1 MFSADKF
8 DPLQVTRILFE
19 GFSSHA
25 IVLFYL
31 LGFGAIGVFFYG
43 VFVQVRKYRRGQPIG
58 APLALGERFLQMCRT
73 VASHRTIMRRDPAAG
88 RAHRMIFYGFAL
100 LFIGTATIT
109 VDYDITSKLFG
120 LSFWHGSFYLW
131 FSLVLDFAGVAM
143 IAGLLYMMIRRGWI
157 KPPKLDYKRP
167 DRKPGDPDYD
177 RSGYRR
183 EDWAFLW
190 TLIIIGV
197 TGYLLEAA
205 RLVWLQERP
214 EVWDLR
220 WWSPFG
226 AALAEVLRASGLS
239 AEGAGM
245 LRSGLWWFH
254 GIIAL
259 TLIGLIPFTKVK
271 HIFTSS
277 GSLMFRDPLAA
288 QRLPRQ
294 PADSEKVGY
303 TSITDFT
310 WKHLLNL
317 DACTKCGRCHEA
329 CPANASGAPL
339 SPRDVILS
347 LREFANEALQKNALP
362 DEVKLSVHGK
372 DGGQVFMETLWSC
385 RTCMACVEICPV
397 AVEHVPIIVQM
408 RRKLVEDGDM
418 EPQLQK
424 TLQTIHKT
432 GNSFGESKRKRAA
445 WTKALPFPVKD
456 ARKEPVDV
464 LWFVGDYASF
474 DPRYQKVSQA
484 FATLLH
490 DAGVDFGLLYEG
502 ESNAGNDVRRV
513 GEEGLYEL
521 LAETNI
527 ATLGTASF
535 KTIVTTDP
543 HSYNTIRNEYPEFG
557 GQYEIE
563 HYTSYVLRMLRDG
576 KLTVRKPLGS
586 RVTLHDPC
594 HLGRFNKGYDAPRD
608 ILKAIG
614 CDLVEMPRHGDN
626 SFCCGAGG
634 GRIWMPDPVGAEKPS
649 QMRIKEAA
657 GIDGLEV
664 FVVCCP
670 KDLTMFEDALKT
682 AGYEGKFVVRE
693 LIEMISEALDEH
705 EVDADGDVSGSHAPA
720 GPSDAKDAKDAGEPL
735 VAA

>member
-1 MFSADKF
+1 MPAADKF
-8 DPLQVTRILFE
+8 DPLQVTRVLFE
-19 GFSSHA
+19 GFSSPA

-31 LGFGAIGVFFYG
+31 VGFAAIGVFCYG
-43 VFVQVRKYRRGQPIG
+43 TYVQIRKYRRGQPLG
-58 APLALGERFLQMCRT
+58 APLEIGKRFMQMCRT
-73 VASHRTIMRRDPAAG
+73 VASHRTIARRDPAAG
-88 RAHRMIFYGFAL
+88 RAHRLIFYGFAL

-109 VDYDITSKLFG
+109 LEYDITGKLFG
-120 LSFWHGSFYLW
+120 LRFWHGKFYLW
-131 FSLVLDFAGVAM
+131 FSLVLDCAGVAM
-143 IAGLLYMMIRRGWI
+143 IAGLVYMMIRRGWI
-157 KPPKLDYKRP
+157 KPPKLDYTRP
-167 DRKPGDPDYD
+167 DRKPGEPGYD

-190 TLIIIGV
+190 ALIVIGA
-197 TGYLLEAA
+197 TGYVLEAA

-214 EVWDLR
+214 QVWELR

-226 AALAEVLRASGLS
+226 AALAEAMRAVGV
-239 AEGAGM
+239 GAGAAGI

-254 GIIAL
+254 GLLAL
-259 TLIGLIPFTKVK
+259 TLIALIPFTKVK
-271 HIFTSS
+271 HIFTAA
-277 GSLMFRDPLAA
+277 GSLMLRDPLAA

-294 PADSEKVGY
+294 AATGDKVGY
-303 TSITDFT
+303 STITDFT

-329 CPANASGAPL
+329 CPAQASGAPL

-347 LREFANEALQKNALP
+347 LREFANDALHKQALP
-362 DEVKLSVHGK
+362 DEVKLSPHGK

-397 AVEHVPIIVQM
+397 AIEHVPIIVQM

-445 WTKALPFPVKD
+445 WTKALPFEIKD
-456 ARKEPVDV
+456 ARKEPVDL

-474 DPRYQKVSQA
+474 DPRNQKVSQA

-490 DAGVDFGLLYEG
+490 EAGVSFGLLFEG

-527 ATLGTASF
+527 ATLGTAKF
-535 KTIVTTDP
+535 KRIVTTDP
-543 HSYNTIRNEYPEFG
+543 HSYNTIRNEYPDFG
-557 GQYEIE
+557 GTYEIE
-563 HYTSYVLRMLRDG
+563 HYTSYVQRMLEQG
-576 KLTVRKPLGS
+576 QIKVRQPQRQ

-594 HLGRFNKGYDAPRD
+594 HLGRFNKGYGAPRD
-608 ILKAIG
+608 ILKQIG
-614 CDLVEMPRHGDN
+614 CELVEMPRHGDN

-649 QMRIKEAA
+649 QNRMREAA
-657 GIDGLEV
+657 GIEGLEV

-682 AGYEGKFVVRE
+682 SGYEGKFVVRE
-693 LIEMISEALDEH
+693 LIELIRDALAEPYGTPK
-705 EVDADGDVSGSHAPA
+705 ASHAA
-720 GPSDAKDAKDAGEPL
+720 IGL
-735 VAA
+735 VQA